1 MKILLTM
8 VLAMG
13 LCISSINAQ
22 ELEIA
27 TEETLTELSQER
39 ATKHGRNGRTWLRGL
54 DLTTEQWGLIKIE
67 RQKFGAS
74 MKLARDG
81 MREQL
86 NIILTPEQQEALKAK
101 REGRRNNRALRGL
114 WRNVNGN
121 GKGHRRGHRPNLPEE
136 WKIWDDEA
144 KKAWKDERKAEWKE
158 RREARKEHKAE
169 EEAAE

>member
-39 ATKHGRNGRTWLRGL
+39 ATKHGRTWLRGL

-74 MKLARDG
+74 MKLARDS
-81 MREQL
+81 MQVQI

-101 REGRRNNRALRGL
+101 REEWRNKRTQRGL
-114 WRNVNGN
+114 WRSVNGSER
-121 GKGHRRGHRPNLPEE
+121 GYRRGNRLKFPEE
-136 WKIWDDEA
+136 WKNWEPEA
-144 KKAWKDERKAEWKE
+144 KKAWKEERRAEWKE
-158 RREARKEHKAE
+158 RKEDAE
-169 EEAAE
+169 

>member
-13 LCISSINAQ
+13 LCVSSLEAQ
-22 ELEIA
+22 HGLPVA
-27 TEETLTELSQER
+27 TEESLTELSEER
-39 ATKHGRNGRTWLRGL
+39 ATKHGRNWLRGL
-54 DLTTEQWGLIKIE
+54 ELTTEQWGLIKIE

-74 MKLARDG
+74 MKLARNG

-121 GKGHRRGHRPNLPEE
+121 EKGHRRGHRPNLPEE

-144 KKAWKDERKAEWKE
+144 KKAWKDERKAEWKAK
-158 RREARKEHKAE
+158 RDSIKAE
-169 EEAAE
+169 GNEKE

>member
-81 MREQL
+81 MREQI

-101 REGRRNNRALRGL
+101 RTDRRNNRALRGL
-114 WRNVNGN
+114 WRSENGRER
-121 GKGHRRGHRPNLPEE
+121 GHRRGNRPKLPEE
-136 WKIWDDEA
+136 WKNWDPEA
-144 KKAWKDERKAEWKE
+144 KQAWKEERRAEWKE
-158 RREARKEHKAE
+158 RREARKERKAE

>member
-8 VLAMG
+8 VFAMG
-13 LCISSINAQ
+13 LCISSLDAQ
-22 ELEIA
+22 DLPVA
-27 TEETLTELSQER
+27 TEESLTELSEER
-39 ATKHGRNGRTWLRGL
+39 ATKHGRNWLRGVEI
-54 DLTTEQWGLIKIE
+54 TTEQWGLIKIE

-144 KKAWKDERKAEWKE
+144 KKAWKDERKAEWKAK
-158 RREARKEHKAE
+158 RDSIKAE
-169 EEAAE
+169 GSEKE

>member
-39 ATKHGRNGRTWLRGL
+39 ATKHGRNWFRGVN
-54 DLTTEQWGLIKIE
+54 LTTEQWGLIKIE

-74 MKLARDG
+74 MKLARYS
-81 MREQL
+81 MQEQIKL
-86 NIILTPEQQEALKAK
+86 ILTPEQQEALKAK
-101 REGRRNNRALRGL
+101 REEWRNKRALRGL
-114 WRNVNGN
+114 WRSENGRER
-121 GKGHRRGHRPNLPEE
+121 GYRRGNRPKLPEE
-136 WKIWDDEA
+136 WKNWDPEA

-158 RREARKEHKAE
+158 RKEARKAE
-169 EEAAE
+169 GSEKE

>member
-39 ATKHGRNGRTWLRGL
+39 ATKHGRNWFRGIN
-54 DLTTEQWGLIKIE
+54 LTTEQWGLIKIE

-74 MKLARDG
+74 MKLARYS
-81 MREQL
+81 MQEQIKL
-86 NIILTPEQQEALKAK
+86 ILTPVQQEALKAK
-101 REGRRNNRALRGL
+101 REEWRNKRTQRGL
-114 WRNVNGN
+114 WRSVNGSER
-121 GKGHRRGHRPNLPEE
+121 GYRRGNRPKLPEE
-136 WKIWDDEA
+136 WKNWDPEA

>member
-39 ATKHGRNGRTWLRGL
+39 ATKHGRNWFRGVN
-54 DLTTEQWGLIKIE
+54 LTTEQWGLIKIE

-74 MKLARDG
+74 MKLARDS
-81 MREQL
+81 MQEQIKL
-86 NIILTPEQQEALKAK
+86 ILTPEQQEALKAK
-101 REGRRNNRALRGL
+101 REEWRNKRTLRGL
-114 WRNVNGN
+114 WRSENGRER
-121 GKGHRRGHRPNLPEE
+121 GYRRGNRAKLPEE
-136 WKIWDDEA
+136 WKNWDPEA

>member
-39 ATKHGRNGRTWLRGL
+39 ATKHGRNWFRGVN
-54 DLTTEQWGLIKIE
+54 LTTEQWGLIKIE
-67 RQKFGAS
+67 RHKFGAS
-74 MKLARDG
+74 MKLAREG
-81 MREQL
+81 MRKQI

-101 REGRRNNRALRGL
+101 REEWRNKRTLRGL
-114 WRNVNGN
+114 WRSENGRER
-121 GKGHRRGHRPNLPEE
+121 GHRRGNRPKLPEE
-136 WKIWDDEA
+136 WKNWDPEA
-144 KKAWKDERKAEWKE
+144 KKAWKDERKAEWKAK
-158 RREARKEHKAE
+158 RDSIKAE
-169 EEAAE
+169 GSEKE

>member
-39 ATKHGRNGRTWLRGL
+39 ATKHGRHGRTWLRGL

-74 MKLARDG
+74 MKLARDS
-81 MREQL
+81 MQVQI

-101 REGRRNNRALRGL
+101 REEWRNKRTQRGL
-114 WRNVNGN
+114 WRSVNGSER
-121 GKGHRRGHRPNLPEE
+121 GYRRGNRLKFPEE
-136 WKIWDDEA
+136 WKNWEPEA
-144 KKAWKDERKAEWKE
+144 KKAWKEERRAEWKE
-158 RREARKEHKAE
+158 RKEDAE
-169 EEAAE
+169 

>member
-81 MREQL
+81 MREQI

-101 REGRRNNRALRGL
+101 RTDRRNNRALRGL
-114 WRNVNGN
+114 WRSENGRER
-121 GKGHRRGHRPNLPEE
+121 GHRRGNRPKLPEE
-136 WKIWDDEA
+136 WKNWDPEA
-144 KKAWKDERKAEWKE
+144 KKAWKEERRAEWKE
-158 RREARKEHKAE
+158 RREARKERKAE